1 MKLNQEKEVTK
12 WTTMAIR
19 KNTMDKVNE
28 MANYEHRTAGE
39 MVSVMLRL
47 YNEKMC
53 KELNLSANELR
64 SPELTRRAKTGVS
77 RGKSRDI
84 GFNGYYSPL

>member
-1 MKLNQEKEVTK
+1 MLPTGGLMNQEKEVTK

-53 KELNLSANELR
+53 KELNLSANEL
-64 SPELTRRAKTGVS
+64 KTFLQNYE
-77 RGKSRDI
+77 RD
-84 GFNGYYSPL
+84 

>member
-1 MKLNQEKEVTK
+1 MNQEKEVTK

-47 YNEKMC
+47 YNEC
-53 KELNLSANELR
+53 ARNLICLPMS
-64 SPELTRRAKTGVS
+64 
-77 RGKSRDI
+77 
-84 GFNGYYSPL
+84 